1 MADTY
6 VEKKGFLTNMKNSIT
21 GVFAGIILVIIGIGV
36 LIYNERQ
43 NTINIKDVKELRENY
58 TEIKSDE
65 VDKNDNDKLVVT
77 SNVLTYDE
85 EELKDTLFNISQK
98 TPKLTRTV
106 EVYQWKEEKEESDDS
121 TTYKYEKVWSNEI
134 IESDDF
140 NHKDGHT
147 NPKEKPYTDEQ
158 YVSKELKV
166 GAYNLASCFRNSIS
180 ANTDINDYTNA
191 NIPEGYKVYN
201 KYLTNSEDP
210 EKPEIGD
217 VRKSFEYA
225 TYGTVTVLGKTN
237 NGTIEEYVTKKNSK
251 IYYLVEDKH
260 DGEYVIN
267 EIEKNNNIW
276 KWILRAIGTL
286 LVIGG
291 FSAFFGPIATL
302 TSYVPFFGKI
312 VKSVTGLLGFLIGL
326 AVSLLVIAISW
337 IAFRPVL
344 GICLLVAVV
353 LLILLAK
360 KLVSKKQQ

>member
-6 VEKKGFLTNMKNSIT
+6 VEKKGFFTNMKNSIT

-43 NTINIKDVKELRENY
+43 NTINIKDVKELRDNY

-77 SNVLTYDE
+77 SNVLTYNDE
-85 EELKDTLFNISQK
+85 VLKDTLFNISQK

-121 TTYKYEKVWSNEI
+121 TTYRYEKVWSDEI
-134 IESDDF
+134 IKSEDF
-140 NHKDGHT
+140 NQKSDHV
-147 NPKEKPYTDEQ
+147 NPTEKPYDDEK
-158 YVSKELKV
+158 YESKELKV
-166 GAYNLASCFRNSIS
+166 GAYNLASCFRSLLDAESEIS
-180 ANTDINDYTNA
+180 DYSTA
-191 NIPEGYKVYN
+191 NIPDGYTIYKNYI
-201 KYLTNSEDP
+201 TNSEDP

-217 VRKSFEYA
+217 VRISFEYA

-237 NGTIEEYVTKKNSK
+237 NGTIEEYTTKKNTK
-251 IYYLVEDKH
+251 IYYLVEDEH

-286 LVIGG
+286 LVICG
-291 FSAFFGPIATL
+291 FTSFFGPISTL

-312 VKSVTGLLGFLIGL
+312 VKGVTGILGFLIGL